1 MSIDS
6 QLKILFDRWR
16 HLKARG
22 VALTAEQV
30 CVECPELT
38 DRFRDLLRDENTCSF
53 PGLTQA
59 NQDTLAATPE
69 LLAPSEFSFLDAP
82 QGPDELGRL
91 STFRILRVLGQGG
104 MGIVFEGEDSALHR
118 RVAVKVLRPEIQS
131 DSLEQRFQQ
140 EARLAASL
148 NHDHIVTIYQ
158 IGQHADRP
166 FLVMEYLIGESL
178 AQRLERDGWLPTLEA
193 LEIIRQAALGLA
205 VAHEHGLI
213 HRDIKP
219 ANIWLESDRPSGALK
234 RVKILDFGLARPIV
248 NHNTL
253 SSSGELVGTPSYMA
267 PEQIFG
273 RPLDGRTD
281 LYSLGCTLYACLMGT
296 PPFVKED
303 TSALLEA
310 VAYEKSPDLENL
322 GTKIPKPAALLL
334 SELLAKDPD
343 ARPASAALVAR
354 RLGELEAADALAVPQ
369 SSRTQLL
376 RATSPRMRA
385 RIPHMH
391 AGVWV
396 GSFTILAAALIAL
409 AMGLRGFKSDPQD
422 DSAEKVGPKDPPALS
437 PSGPPIK
444 VGVLYSQS
452 GTFAG
457 SERPMAEGVL
467 LAVEEINKS
476 GGVLGR
482 PIETVLGDPRSNAE
496 ATAQGAE
503 KLLSTDK
510 VVTLFGCGS
519 SSGRKLVIP
528 VCEKYDSL
536 LMFSGL
542 YEGLEQSPYVV
553 YVGGAPNQ
561 QIQPAAK
568 YAFAELHKRKFFLVG
583 SDYVYSYA
591 ANEIL
596 KDHLERFGAT
606 IVGKEYEALGSSN
619 FDSIVEKIKLS
630 NADMVMNTIDGSS
643 NLHFFQ
649 AMRRAG
655 LRPDKIPIMW
665 LSVAEEDLNSIP
677 QEDLTGDFIAQ
688 PYFQSIKSA
697 ANDAFLKLFRVE
709 LATRRPNDATE
720 TAYSAVYLWKLA
732 VEKANSVDPPRI
744 REALRDQSFEAPE
757 GLITID
763 PKNLHAWRMARVAR
777 IDADLHFEIVDT
789 SPKPLAPDPF
799 PSSRS
804 REAWEAYLK
813 DRYDHW
819 GQKWEGPRR

>member
-16 HLKARG
+16 YLKARG
-22 VALTAEQV
+22 VALTAEEV
-30 CVECPELT
+30 CVECPELI
-38 DRFRDLLRDENTCSF
+38 DRFRDLLRDENTSAF
-53 PGLTQA
+53 PGQTHS
-59 NQDTLAATPE
+59 NQETLPAPPAS
-69 LLAPSEFSFLDAP
+69 LARGDFPFLDAP

-158 IGQHADRP
+158 IGQHADRH

-178 AQRLERDGWLPTLEA
+178 AQRLERDGWLPAPEA

-219 ANIWLESDRPSGALK
+219 ANIWLESDRLGGALK

-310 VAYEKSPDLENL
+310 VAYEKSPDVENL
-322 GTKIPKPAALLL
+322 GTRMPKPAAVLLT
-334 SELLAKDPD
+334 ELLAKDPD

-369 SSRTQLL
+369 SSRTELL
-376 RATSPRMRA
+376 RATSPRMRS

-391 AGVWV
+391 AGVWI
-396 GSFTILAAALIAL
+396 GSFTILAAAVIAL
-409 AMGLRGFKSDPQD
+409 AMGIRAFNSEPQD
-422 DSAEKVGPKDPPALS
+422 DSAEKVGPKDSAVLI
-437 PSGPPIK
+437 PSAPPIK

-452 GTFAG
+452 GTFGG
-457 SERPMAEGVL
+457 SERPMADGVL
-467 LAVEEINKS
+467 LAIEEINKS

-482 PIETVLGDPRSNAE
+482 VIKPVISDPRSNAE
-496 ATAQGAE
+496 VTAQEAE
-503 KLLSTDK
+503 KLLSTDE

-528 VCEKYDSL
+528 ICRKHDSL
-536 LMFSGL
+536 LMYSGL
-542 YEGLEQSPYVV
+542 YEGLEQSPDVV

-561 QIQPAAK
+561 QLQPAAK
-568 YAFAELHKRKFFLVG
+568 YAFTELQKRRFFLVG
-583 SDYVYSYA
+583 SAYVYSHA
-591 ANEIL
+591 ANQIL
-596 KDHLERFGAT
+596 RDQLETYGAT
-606 IVGKEYEALGSSN
+606 VVGEAYENLGSFN
-619 FDSIVEKIKLS
+619 FDSIVENIKLS
-630 NADMVMNTIDGSS
+630 KADMVMNTIDGSS

-655 LRPDKIPIMW
+655 LGPDKIPIMW

-677 QEDLTGDFIAQ
+677 QEDLTGDFIAL

-697 ANDAFLKLFRVE
+697 ANDAFLELFHRE
-709 LATRRPNDATE
+709 LPTRRPNDAAE

-732 VEKANSVDPPRI
+732 VEKAKSFDAPRI
-744 REALRDQSFEAPE
+744 REALRDQRFEAPE
-757 GLITID
+757 GPITID

-777 IDADLHFEIVDT
+777 IEAGLHFEIVET
-789 SPKPLAPDPF
+789 SPKPVAPEPF
-799 PSSRS
+799 PKSKSK
-804 REAWEAYLK
+804 EAWEAYLK
-813 DRYDHW
+813 DLYDGW
-819 GQKWEGPRR
+819 GQKWERPRQ